1 MTDDLTLVEKAALSL
16 TEPGRA
22 RLARAL
28 LANLAP
34 RDPDTL
40 AWYGEAAKLVDAYLA
55 EVEGAA
61 GAAPV
66 TEDIANRTIR
76 PAHNVYRV
84 AVAVV
89 ARRFAQDARARG
101 AQRPRDSFRDRE
113 RAAGAREILA
123 LALEIGFDKVGIAA
137 AARRLAS
144 PHEV

>member
-1 MTDDLTLVEKAALSL
+1 MTDNLTVVEKAALSL

-40 AWYGEAAKLVDAYLA
+40 AWYGEAAKLVDAWLA

-66 TEDIANRTIR
+66 PEDPVAGEPHDERLDDDPTLAEIR
-76 PAHNVYRV
+76 
-84 AVAVV
+84 
-89 ARRFAQDARARG
+89 RRR
-101 AQRPRDSFRDRE
+101 
-113 RAAGAREILA
+113 REIESGEVSIFEDGVIVHEL
-123 LALEIGFDKVGIAA
+123 K
-137 AARRLAS
+137 RRLGLGD
-144 PHEV
+144 